1 VLESALSRRS
11 QTWPASVIIAPAPEL
26 MGLHSELRSIRVDAS
41 GAANS
46 RSEAALANPEVDAA
60 STFRQLL

>member
-1 VLESALSRRS
+1 
-11 QTWPASVIIAPAPEL
+11 